1 MSVRGGLLPHTEN
14 EGRSTGYL
22 KCLYTNAQSLGN
34 KQGELEVLVM
44 SRNYDVI
51 GITETWWDN
60 SHDWSTVMDG
70 YKLFRKDRQGRKG
83 GGVALYV
90 REQYD
95 CSELRYETVEKP
107 ECLWIKFRSV
117 CNKSDVVVGVCYR
130 PPDQGDEV
138 DEAFFRQLTEATR
151 SHALIL
157 MGDFNFPDICWE
169 SNTAVHRQ
177 SRKFLESVGDNF
189 LAQVLEEPTRGGAFL
204 DLLLTNRVELV
215 GEAKVDGNLGGS
227 DHGLVE
233 FRILTQGRKVSSRIR
248 TLDFRKADFDSLR
261 ERMARIP
268 WGTNLK
274 GKGVQESWLYFKE
287 SLLRLQGQ
295 TIPMSRKNSKYGRRQ
310 AWLNGEIL
318 ADLKHK
324 KEAYKKWKVG
334 HMTREEYKN
343 IARACRNEIR
353 RAKSHLELQLARD
366 VKSNKKGF
374 FRYVGNKKKAK
385 ESVSP
390 LLNEGGNLVTEDVEK
405 ANVLNAFFA
414 SVFTNKVSSQT
425 AALGITKWGRDGQPS
440 VEIEVVRDYLEKLDV
455 HKSMGP
461 DELHPRVLKELA
473 AVIAEPLAI
482 IFENS
487 WRTGEVP
494 DDWKK
499 ANVVPIFKKGKKE
512 DPGKYRPVSLTS
524 VPGKI
529 MEQVLKESILKHLHE
544 RKLIRN
550 SQHGF
555 TKGRSCLTN
564 LIAFYDE
571 ITGSVDEGKA
581 VDVLFLDFSKAF
593 DTVSHSILVS
603 KLRKYGLDECTIRWV
618 ESWLDCRAQQ
628 VVINGSMSSWQPVSS
643 GVPQGSVLGP
653 VLFNIF
659 INDLEDGVDCTLSK
673 FADDTKLGGVVDTLE
688 GRDRI
693 QKDLDKLE
701 DWAKRNLMRFNKD
714 KCRVLHLGRKNPMH
728 SYRLGTEWLG
738 SSSAEKDLGVTVD
751 EKLDMSQQCALV
763 AKKANGILGCISRG
777 IASRSRD
784 VIVPLYSTLV
794 RPHLEYCVQF
804 WAPHFKKDVDKLER
818 VQRRATK
825 MIRGLEHMT
834 YEERLRELGLFS
846 LQKRRMRGDLIA
858 AFNYLRGG
866 SREDG
871 SRLFSVVEEDRTRS
885 NGLKLQWGRFRL
897 DIRKN
902 FFTRR
907 VVKNWNALPREVV
920 ESPSLEVFKVRLDKA
935 LAGMI

>member
-1 MSVRGGLLPHTEN
+1 MN
-14 EGRSTGYL
+14 
-22 KCLYTNAQSLGN
+22 NQS
-34 KQGELEVLVM
+34 
-44 SRNYDVI
+44 
-51 GITETWWDN
+51 
-60 SHDWSTVMDG
+60 
-70 YKLFRKDRQGRKG
+70 
-83 GGVALYV
+83 
-90 REQYD
+90 
-95 CSELRYETVEKP
+95 C
-107 ECLWIKFRSV
+107 
-117 CNKSDVVVGVCYR
+117 
-130 PPDQGDEV
+130 
-138 DEAFFRQLTEATR
+138 AFKI
-151 SHALIL
+151 S
-157 MGDFNFPDICWE
+157 
-169 SNTAVHRQ
+169 
-177 SRKFLESVGDNF
+177 
-189 LAQVLEEPTRGGAFL
+189 
-204 DLLLTNRVELV
+204 
-215 GEAKVDGNLGGS
+215 
-227 DHGLVE
+227 
-233 FRILTQGRKVSSRIR
+233 
-248 TLDFRKADFDSLR
+248 
-261 ERMARIP
+261 
-268 WGTNLK
+268 
-274 GKGVQESWLYFKE
+274 
-287 SLLRLQGQ
+287 SLLRQ
-295 TIPMSRKNSKYGRRQ
+295 TIPMSRKNSKYGRRP

-343 IARACRNEIR
+343 IARACRNHIR

-385 ESVSP
+385 ESVGP

-425 AALGITKWGRDGQPS
+425 AALGITKWARDGQPS

-512 DPGKYRPVSLTS
+512 DPGNDRPVSLTS

-529 MEQVLKESILKHLHE
+529 IEQVLKESILKHLHE
-544 RKLIRN
+544 RKVIRN

-555 TKGRSCLTN
+555 TEGRSCLTN

-618 ESWLDCRAQQ
+618 ESWLDCRAQR

-693 QKDLDKLE
+693 QKYLDKLE

-714 KCRVLHLGRKNPMH
+714 KCRVLHLGWKNPMH
-728 SYRLGTEWLG
+728 RYRLGTEWLG

-784 VIVPLYSTLV
+784 VIVPIYSTLV

-825 MIRGLEHMT
+825 MIRGLEHMS

-858 AFNYLRGG
+858 AFNYLKGD
-866 SREDG
+866 SKEDG
-871 SRLFSVVEEDRTRS
+871 SRLFSMVADDRTRS

-902 FFTRR
+902 FFTKR
-907 VVKNWNALPREVV
+907 VVKHWNALPREVV

>member
-1 MSVRGGLLPHTEN
+1 
-14 EGRSTGYL
+14 
-22 KCLYTNAQSLGN
+22 
-34 KQGELEVLVM
+34 
-44 SRNYDVI
+44 
-51 GITETWWDN
+51 
-60 SHDWSTVMDG
+60 
-70 YKLFRKDRQGRKG
+70 
-83 GGVALYV
+83 
-90 REQYD
+90 
-95 CSELRYETVEKP
+95 
-107 ECLWIKFRSV
+107 
-117 CNKSDVVVGVCYR
+117 
-130 PPDQGDEV
+130 
-138 DEAFFRQLTEATR
+138 
-151 SHALIL
+151 
-157 MGDFNFPDICWE
+157 
-169 SNTAVHRQ
+169 
-177 SRKFLESVGDNF
+177 
-189 LAQVLEEPTRGGAFL
+189 
-204 DLLLTNRVELV
+204 
-215 GEAKVDGNLGGS
+215 
-227 DHGLVE
+227 
-233 FRILTQGRKVSSRIR
+233 
-248 TLDFRKADFDSLR
+248 
-261 ERMARIP
+261 
-268 WGTNLK
+268 
-274 GKGVQESWLYFKE
+274 
-287 SLLRLQGQ
+287 
-295 TIPMSRKNSKYGRRQ
+295 
-310 AWLNGEIL
+310 
-318 ADLKHK
+318 
-324 KEAYKKWKVG
+324 
-334 HMTREEYKN
+334 MTREEYKN
-343 IARACRNEIR
+343 IARTCRNDIR

-374 FRYVGNKKKAK
+374 FRYVSNKKKAK
-385 ESVSP
+385 ESVGP
-390 LLNEGGNLVTEDVEK
+390 LVNEGGNRVTEDVEK
-405 ANVLNAFFA
+405 ADVLNAFFA

-482 IFENS
+482 TFENS
-487 WRTGEVP
+487 WRMGEVP

-512 DPGKYRPVSLTS
+512 DPGNYRPVSLTS

-544 RKLIRN
+544 RKVIRN

-593 DTVSHSILVS
+593 DMVSHSILVS

-618 ESWLDCRAQQ
+618 ESWLDCWAQR

-643 GVPQGSVLGP
+643 GVPQGSVLGL

-714 KCRVLHLGRKNPMH
+714 KCRVLRLGWKNPMH
-728 SYRLGTEWLG
+728 CYRLGTEWLG

-804 WAPHFKKDVDKLER
+804 WAPHYKKDVDKLER

-858 AFNYLRGG
+858 AFNYLKGG
-866 SREDG
+866 SKEDG
-871 SRLFSVVEEDRTRS
+871 SRLFSMVADDRTRS

-902 FFTRR
+902 FFTKR
-907 VVKNWNALPREVV
+907 VVKHWNALPREVV